1 MKKIAIISDSHG
13 FLDQK
18 IINHVKKC
26 DELWHAGDIGNINT
40 LEYLEKIIN
49 IKRSEERRVGKEC
62 ER

>member
-18 IINHVKKC
+18 IINHIEKC

-40 LEYLEKIIN
+40 L
-49 IKRSEERRVGKEC
+49 
-62 ER
+62 